1 MFRNNRFIKNIYLH
15 MQTITK
21 RLNKQMN
28 HQISKANPKTCER
41 IEPPKL
47 AFLTQLTYKIKA
59 N

>member
-1 MFRNNRFIKNIYLH
+1 

-28 HQISKANPKTCER
+28 HQISKANPKTCEG
-41 IEPPKL
+41 IEPSKL
-47 AFLTQLTYKIKA
+47 AFLTQVIYKIKP